1 MFVFGL
7 ILRRLGSSDNLR
19 MRGVLKWVFSYDKC
33 GHPEVTL
40 CHSVTCVT
48 GRLLTVFTSH
58 NMLCKERG
66 ALLKLSS

>member
-1 MFVFGL
+1 
-7 ILRRLGSSDNLR
+7 
-19 MRGVLKWVFSYDKC
+19 MRGVLIWVFSYDKC

-48 GRLLTVFTSH
+48 GQLLTVFTSH
-58 NMLCKERG
+58 NMLRKERG